1 MNEIICQTILLES
14 PEVAASQ
21 GELAMRAEQAGDS
34 WPHPG
39 FLQISPVEG
48 AFAADQWRASPGS
61 TDTHLAVARLM
72 QTIQPILD
80 SEAEASVCWPLCRHG
95 HWTWL
100 CFTRAAK
107 PYSQAE
113 PNKWVTVYRDSLS
126 QPHVRCRDYAVIAMS
141 LAVQLFSADRMESHN
156 LPERQLDSVP

>member
-1 MNEIICQTILLES
+1 MKEMISQTTLLES

-39 FLQISPVEG
+39 FLQISPQEG
-48 AFAADQWRASPGS
+48 AFAVGQWMASPGS
-61 TDTHLAVARLM
+61 PDTDLAVARLM

-80 SEAEASVCWPLCRHG
+80 LPDIEASVCWPLCRYG

-107 PYSQAE
+107 PDSQAE
-113 PNKWVTVYRDSLS
+113 PNKWVAVYRDILREASCPMQGLCS
-126 QPHVRCRDYAVIAMS
+126 HCNEPGSTALQHIPHG
-141 LAVQLFSADRMESHN
+141 E
-156 LPERQLDSVP
+156 P